1 MCQII
6 VTENGKRKKYYYD
19 VGRVKDL
26 IDFLKQ
32 KNEKIVTYCTVPT
45 NLAYDFYLTK

>member
-1 MCQII
+1 
-6 VTENGKRKKYYYD
+6 VNDNGKKKRFFYD
-19 VGRVKDL
+19 VGKVKDL

-32 KNEKIVTYCTVPT
+32 KNEKIVTYCTYPT